1 VPVVEPD
8 ARVLSGAWMVVV
20 PAGPAAVDLRQACVA
35 ALEARG
41 ASTVVVE
48 AGAVER
54 AELAALVS
62 ADVSDVAGVL
72 SLLAL
77 DETPLPGLPSVTSG
91 LAATLALVQALGD
104 AGLETAPLWVVTQ
117 GAVAAGPGEV
127 LSAPV
132 QAQVWGLGR
141 VVAMEYPER
150 WGGLVDL
157 PEVVDGR
164 VGARLV
170 SVLAG
175 CGEGEVAIRAAGVL
189 GRRLVHA
196 PQPRE
201 AETLWSPRGT
211 TLITG
216 GTGAIAG
223 HVARWLA
230 GRGAPRLV
238 LSSRSGP
245 SARGAAVL
253 AAELAEAGSAVDV
266 VVCDVS
272 DRAAVAG
279 LLESRGSGLSAVMHT
294 AGVLDD
300 GVVDRLS
307 PDRLETVLTAKAVS
321 AAYLDELTEGL
332 DLDAFV
338 LFSSSAATLGAAGQ
352 GNYAAANAYLDA
364 LAENRRSRGL
374 AGLSVAW
381 GAWAGGGLAG
391 SSDTVRARVKRGAM
405 PPMDPSLAV
414 RALGEALEGTDPALT
429 VMDVDWAQLASSP
442 EAAHIRELPLVRD
455 LPEIRNLVAA
465 GSASRAV
472 VDEGELVGRLRGL
485 GRTEEQTR
493 VLTEVVRT
501 EAAAVLGHASA
512 EAVQDRQNFKDL
524 GFDSLTA
531 VELRNRLSTATGLR
545 LPSTLVF
552 DYPTPVA
559 LAAWLRGELLQ
570 DYVAEVPV
578 LAELDRLEAA
588 LLGGPKDESVW
599 EQAVDRLRKLLDT
612 VDSAIPNRQRREAE
626 LESATDD
633 ELFSL
638 VDELD

>member
-1 VPVVEPD
+1 
-8 ARVLSGAWMVVV
+8 
-20 PAGPAAVDLRQACVA
+20 
-35 ALEARG
+35 
-41 ASTVVVE
+41 
-48 AGAVER
+48 
-54 AELAALVS
+54 
-62 ADVSDVAGVL
+62 
-72 SLLAL
+72 
-77 DETPLPGLPSVTSG
+77 
-91 LAATLALVQALGD
+91 
-104 AGLETAPLWVVTQ
+104 
-117 GAVAAGPGEV
+117 
-127 LSAPV
+127 
-132 QAQVWGLGR
+132 
-141 VVAMEYPER
+141 
-150 WGGLVDL
+150 
-157 PEVVDGR
+157 
-164 VGARLV
+164 
-170 SVLAG
+170 
-175 CGEGEVAIRAAGVL
+175 
-189 GRRLVHA
+189 
-196 PQPRE
+196 
-201 AETLWSPRGT
+201 
-211 TLITG
+211 
-216 GTGAIAG
+216 
-223 HVARWLA
+223 
-230 GRGAPRLV
+230 
-238 LSSRSGP
+238 
-245 SARGAAVL
+245 
-253 AAELAEAGSAVDV
+253 
-266 VVCDVS
+266 
-272 DRAAVAG
+272 
-279 LLESRGSGLSAVMHT
+279 
-294 AGVLDD
+294 
-300 GVVDRLS
+300 
-307 PDRLETVLTAKAVS
+307 VS

-381 GAWAGGGLAG
+381 GSWAGGGFAA
-391 SSDTVRARVKRGAM
+391 SSDAVRARVKRGAI
-405 PPMDPSLAV
+405 PAMDPALAV

-429 VMDVDWAQLASSP
+429 VMDVDWAQLTAGV
-442 EAAHIRELPLVRD
+442 HELPLVRD